1 MLNWIIKSTAHVNT
15 CRITV
20 AIVHTESTYASRI
33 GITYST
39 ILLRQTAQIALLT
52 SLLHQKHLHYPKLH
66 LCKHCTRR
74 QHKEHYYNIFHSWI
88 LTECAYLVRHCT
100 KEFKFL
106 VRHCNNLLLRVH
118 ALRPGWVCMERKKM
132 TNH

>member
-20 AIVHTESTYASRI
+20 VIVFTESTYASRI

-39 ILLRQTAQIALLT
+39 ILHWQAAQIALLA
-52 SLLHQKHLHYPKLH
+52 SLLHQKQLHYPKLH

-74 QHKEHYYNIFHSWI
+74 QHKEHHYNIFHSWI
-88 LTECAYLVRHCT
+88 VFVWSDTVPKNLSVWSDTVRIVCTCARLKTWLSIYG
-100 KEFKFL
+100 E
-106 VRHCNNLLLRVH
+106 
-118 ALRPGWVCMERKKM
+118 KKWPVISGLF
-132 TNH
+132 